1 MAVELQCPD
10 IIQLLLSS
18 ENIDVNLKSVLTSL
32 FFYSI
37 SYLQIQFNSKF
48 LSFDQIL
55 FAFLSYFFQFF

>member
-37 SYLQIQFNSKF
+37 SY
-48 LSFDQIL
+48 
-55 FAFLSYFFQFF
+55 